1 MNFVKHSNWEG
12 KHAILSPS
20 KWQWINYD
28 EEALLKS
35 IVASYAPTVGTI
47 LHKYAEERIRSEYK
61 MQKSDKKNVMFE
73 LLRNKVP
80 KFVVNELD
88 MDIIFP
94 NLYNYVND
102 CIGYGMTP
110 ETEMGLSDYAFG
122 TTDCIKFSEK
132 DNVLRIFDLKTGKLP
147 VHIEQLLA
155 YTAYFCLEYRKK
167 PYEFVTELRFYW
179 NNEIIFH
186 NPTPEEIVPW
196 MDKIVSHNNFIT
208 RLYKQEG

>member
-20 KWQWINYD
+20 KWQWLNDD
-28 EEALLKS
+28 EESLLKR

-47 LHKYAEERIRSEYK
+47 VHEYACERIEFE
-61 MQKSDKKNVMFE
+61 QKLQKHNKKDIIFE

-88 MDIIFP
+88 MDLIFQ

-102 CIGYGMTP
+102 CIGFRMKP
-110 ETEMGLSDYAFG
+110 EIQMGLSDYAFG
-122 TTDCIKFSEK
+122 QTDCIKFSEK
-132 DNVLRIFDLKTGKLP
+132 ENLLRIFDLKTGKLP
-147 VHIEQLLA
+147 VHIEQLLV
-155 YTAYFCLEYRKK
+155 YVAYFCLEYRMK
-167 PYEFVTELRFYW
+167 PYEFNTELRFYQ

-186 NPTPEEIVPW
+186 NPTPEEIVPI
-196 MDKIVSHNNFIT
+196 MDKIVSHNNYIT